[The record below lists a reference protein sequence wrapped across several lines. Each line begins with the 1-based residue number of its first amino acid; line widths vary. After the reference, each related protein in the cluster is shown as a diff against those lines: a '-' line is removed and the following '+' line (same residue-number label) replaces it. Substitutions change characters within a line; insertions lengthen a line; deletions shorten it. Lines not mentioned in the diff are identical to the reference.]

1 MLEVVALRA
10 GYGDTTVLFDVGLR
24 VGVGEVVTLL
34 GRNGAGKSTTL
45 KAIVR
50 MVRPMAETLTF
61 DGHDLRALPPHRIAR
76 LGIAY
81 VPEERR
87 IFARMTVEEN
97 LRVTR
102 RGRVSAEAWPLE
114 RVYEFFPLL
123 AALRRR
129 RGDLLSGGEQQ
140 ILCIARALRGSP
152 RLLLLDEPSE
162 GLAPLVIEMLAE
174 RIGALRDGG
183 MAVLLSEQNQPF
195 ASALSDRVY
204 VLDKGEVQFDGTF
217 TSLAADQSLTERH
230 LLVGRPG

>member
-1 MLEVVALRA
+1 MLEVACLRA
-10 GYGDTTVLFDVGLR
+10 GYGETTVLFDLGLR

-45 KAIVR
+45 KAIIG
-50 MVRPMAETLTF
+50 MVRRTAETLSF
-61 DGHDLRALPPHRIAR
+61 DGQDLRMLPPHRIAR

-87 IFARMTVEEN
+87 IFAQMTVEEN

-102 RGRVSAEAWPLE
+102 RSR
-114 RVYEFFPLL
+114 FPQL

-140 ILCIARALRGSP
+140 MLCIARALRGSP

-162 GLAPLVIEMLAE
+162 GLAPLVVEMLAE

-183 MAVLLSEQNQPF
+183 MAVLLCEQNQPF
-195 ASALSDRVY
+195 ARALSDRVY
-204 VLDKGEVQFDGTF
+204 VLDKGEIQFAGTF
-217 TSLAADQSLTERH
+217 TSLAADQALTERH
-230 LLVGRPG
+230 LGFPSE

>member
-1 MLEVVALRA
+1 MLDVVGLRA
-10 GYGDTTVLFDVGLR
+10 GYGETNVLFGVSLR
-24 VGVGEVVTLL
+24 VGAGEVVAIL

-45 KAIVR
+45 KAVAG
-50 MVRPMAETLTF
+50 MVQRTAQTLAF
-61 DGHDLRALPPHRIAR
+61 DGQDVRALRPYRLAR

-87 IFARMTVEEN
+87 IFARMDVEEN

-102 RGRVSAEAWPLE
+102 SRKSSADAWPLE
-114 RVYEFFPLL
+114 RVYEFFPQL
-123 AALRRR
+123 AVLRRR

-140 ILCIARALRGSP
+140 MLCIARALRGSP

-162 GLAPLVIEMLAE
+162 GLAPKVVDMLAE
-174 RIGALRDGG
+174 RICALRDGG

-195 ASALSDRVY
+195 ARALSDRVY

-217 TSLAADQSLTERH
+217 ASLAAQGDSVLRSF
-230 LLVGRPG
+230 V